1 MPNEYAEADDT
12 LLYDI
17 ASLRA
22 IEQAA
27 LAMLPA
33 GTLMQRAGTATAAL
47 ARLLLTEQSA
57 NVLVVAGP
65 GNNGGDAL
73 DAAARL
79 QAHGCD
85 VSVVLLADAVLPPDA
100 AAALQRARGRDVS
113 FITLAEAEAE
123 AHWALAIDGLFGIG
137 QTRAADGEFRCA
149 IERLNALACPV
160 IAIDVPSG
168 LHADTGALIGNGV
181 AVRADHTLTFI
192 GDKPGLHTAHG
203 RDCAGTVHVDKL
215 EISPSIYAKTLQG
228 KALASLT
235 TPAAFRS
242 WLAPR
247 VHASHKGSFGDLTV
261 IGGARGMAGAVVLAA
276 RTAAMAGA
284 GRVFAAFAEAPP
296 PFDPL
301 HPELMCRDA
310 RQIALDSGAVVIG
323 PGLGTSTSS
332 ADLLIRA
339 LDCSL
344 PLVLDADA
352 LNLLAADP
360 ALCQRLAQ
368 RPAPALMTP
377 HPLEA
382 ARLLGSDVAA
392 VQADRLHAAATLAAR
407 CHAHV
412 ILKGSGSVIAS
423 PDSALAINPTG
434 NPALATAGS
443 GDVLAGLCGALL
455 AQRLPVA
462 VAALAATWL
471 HGQAADQLVADG
483 IGPIGLTASD
493 LPPAIRSALN
503 AQSASTIHAG

>member
-1 MPNEYAEADDT
+1 MPNEYVEADDT
-12 LLYDI
+12 LLYDV

-27 LAMLPA
+27 VATLPA

-47 ARLLLTEQSA
+47 ARSLLNERSA
-57 NVLVVAGP
+57 PVLIVAGP

-79 QAHGCD
+79 QTHGCD
-85 VSVVLLADAVLPPDA
+85 VSVILLADAARLPPDA
-100 AAALQRARGRDVS
+100 AAALQRARDCDVS
-113 FITLAEAEAE
+113 FITLAETDAR
-123 AHWALAIDGLFGIG
+123 WALAIDGLFGIG
-137 QTRAADGEFRCA
+137 QTREADGELRRA

-168 LHADTGALIGNGV
+168 LHADTGALIGNGI

-203 RDCAGTVHVDKL
+203 RDFAGTVHVDKL
-215 EISPSIYAKTLQG
+215 EIAPSIYAKALQG
-228 KALASLT
+228 KTLACLT

-242 WLAPR
+242 WVAPR

-261 IGGARGMAGAVVLAA
+261 IGGARGMGGAVVLAA
-276 RTAAMAGA
+276 RTGAMAGA
-284 GRVFAAFAEAPP
+284 GRVFAAFADAPP

-310 RQIALDSGAVVIG
+310 HLVDLDGGAVVIG

-339 LDCSL
+339 LDSSL

-368 RPAPALMTP
+368 RRAPALMTP

-392 VQADRLHAAATLAAR
+392 VQADRLNAAATLAAR
-407 CHAHV
+407 FHAHV
-412 ILKGSGSVIAS
+412 ILKGSGSVVAS
-423 PDSALAINPTG
+423 PDGDLAINPTG

-455 AQRLPVA
+455 AQRMPVQI
-462 VAALAATWL
+462 AALAATWL
-471 HGQAADQLVADG
+471 HGQAADQLVAAG

-503 AQSASTIHAG
+503 AQSTPTMPAG